1 METMAVARRGGAGL
15 REDEAPRAKPG
26 RGPGRPK
33 VVEGTVS
40 PTTVYLTEELRARI
54 DAARGP
60 ASMSQWLREA
70 AEERL
75 ARKESGEEP
84 GREEGADA

>member
-1 METMAVARRGGAGL
+1 MSAGGRAGDGARNDRETGA
-15 REDEAPRAKPG
+15 K

-54 DAARGP
+54 DAARG
-60 ASMSQWLREA
+60 ASSMSQWLREA

-75 ARKESGEEP
+75 ARKGADEEP
-84 GREEGADA
+84 GREEGTDA